1 MIWLPNLSATLD
13 LLPVRRSLPGL
24 PRLEC
29 LAQKAGRKRKRNVL
43 ELISY
48 SICAIF
54 LGLSI
59 YSRESRRIAFSSV
72 FVVYSLNTAASQ
84 YFYLDSYM
92 FFITAII
99 CDVLIGL
106 MLMRA
111 YSETKPDYISHTLLI
126 LVGMCAVNVLGLM
139 LYASDVNEYFYS
151 GAMFVCNCALIL
163 RLMIATRRDGDGYMD
178 YRFLGSGWGADI
190 AKILR
195 NGKVV

>member
-1 MIWLPNLSATLD
+1 M
-13 LLPVRRSLPGL
+13 
-24 PRLEC
+24 
-29 LAQKAGRKRKRNVL
+29 L

-48 SICAIF
+48 SICGIF

-59 YSRESRRIAFSSV
+59 YSRESRRIAFGSI
-72 FVVYSLNTAASQ
+72 FIVYVLNTSASQ
-84 YFYLDSYM
+84 YFYLDSYV
-92 FFITAII
+92 FFITAIL

-111 YSETKPDYISHTLLI
+111 YNDIKPDYIAHSLLI
-126 LVGMCAVNVLGLM
+126 LVGMCAVNVLGLI

-178 YRFLGSGWGADI
+178 YSFLGSDWCASN

-195 NGKVV
+195 SGKVV